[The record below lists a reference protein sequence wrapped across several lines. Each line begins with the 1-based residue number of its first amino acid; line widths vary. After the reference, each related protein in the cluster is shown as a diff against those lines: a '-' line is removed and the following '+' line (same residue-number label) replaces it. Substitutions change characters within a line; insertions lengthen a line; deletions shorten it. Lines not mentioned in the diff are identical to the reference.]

1 MDDSL
6 NCIKCQF
13 FCSVD
18 VFWIFFCVCVCAFS
32 VVRLCKGK
40 DLARERVHC
49 DMIN

>member
-6 NCIKCQF
+6 NCIKYQF

-18 VFWIFFCVCVCAFS
+18 VFWIFFCVCAFS
-32 VVRLCKGK
+32 VVRLWKGK